1 MSKDPTSEL
10 ANEPAAEATVGE
22 HPAERPPAEHAFF
35 GHPRGLATLF
45 FTEFWERFSYYGMRG
60 LLFLFMV
67 AAAVDGG
74 LGFDESK
81 AGAVYGLYVAGV
93 YLLAL
98 PGGWLADRLFGQQR
112 AIFIGGTIIA
122 AGHFSMAIPHLSTF
136 YLGLVLIVIGT
147 GLLKPNISAIVG
159 ELYPEGGARRDAGFS
174 IFYMGINL
182 GAFVAPLVCGY
193 LGEKID
199 WHWGFGAAGVGMVA
213 GLIQY
218 RAGRKYFG
226 KAGLLQTEGRSA
238 SDLSRE
244 RRTIYAILA
253 GSFAIIAAF
262 VALTATGVIPVGI
275 EQVANG
281 AAVVIVAAA
290 ILFFGYA
297 ILAGGLTTGE
307 KKRVG
312 AIAMLFFFSCLFWM
326 GFEQAGASMNVF
338 ALDMTDRIVGGWEMP
353 ASWLQSVNPIFIIL
367 LAPVIGGLWV
377 WLSKRDLNP
386 PIPIKFGFGLVL
398 LGSGFLVL
406 TQGAKLAATGE
417 KVSMLWLVVAY
428 LLHTCGELCLSPVGL
443 SSVTKL
449 APSRFKSQ
457 MMGAWFLSLSLGNL
471 AAGLA
476 SGKIETMPMA
486 DLFFWVFVV
495 TACGGLVIW
504 LLSPVI
510 GRLTGGIK

>member
-22 HPAERPPAEHAFF
+22 HPVERPPAEHAFF

-238 SDLSRE
+238 RRPGSRAPDDLLDPGRQLRDHRRVRRPDRDGHHPGRHRAGRQRRGGGDRRGGDPVLRLRDPGGRPDHRRE
-244 RRTIYAILA
+244 EAGRRHRHAVLLLVPVLDGVRA
-253 GSFAIIAAF
+253 GRR
-262 VALTATGVIPVGI
+262 VDERVRPRHDRPDRRRLGD
-275 EQVANG
+275 
-281 AAVVIVAAA
+281 
-290 ILFFGYA
+290 
-297 ILAGGLTTGE
+297 AGE
-307 KKRVG
+307 
-312 AIAMLFFFSCLFWM
+312 
-326 GFEQAGASMNVF
+326 
-338 ALDMTDRIVGGWEMP
+338 
-353 ASWLQSVNPIFIIL
+353 
-367 LAPVIGGLWV
+367 LAPVGQP
-377 WLSKRDLNP
+377 DLHHP
-386 PIPIKFGFGLVL
+386 A
-398 LGSGFLVL
+398 
-406 TQGAKLAATGE
+406 GAG
-417 KVSMLWLVVAY
+417 VRRR
-428 LLHTCGELCLSPVGL
+428 CG
-443 SSVTKL
+443 
-449 APSRFKSQ
+449 
-457 MMGAWFLSLSLGNL
+457 
-471 AAGLA
+471 
-476 SGKIETMPMA
+476 
-486 DLFFWVFVV
+486 
-495 TACGGLVIW
+495 CG
-504 LLSPVI
+504 
-510 GRLTGGIK
+510 